1 MSELVREIVEIT
13 AFDTGDDEHEQL
25 TVEAEGLAPPAGW
38 ANVRLEA
45 HIYIDA
51 PEDGYQDFDLVG
63 DRPSSEVSGEASA
76 DFLAPVEAA
85 WEGPLE
91 DWVLG
96 VRIHAIDN
104 MIEEELFEY
113 EDEEDE
119 EDEAA

>member
-13 AFDTGDDEHEQL
+13 AFVTGDDEHEQL
-25 TVEAEGLAPPAGW
+25 TVEAEGLAPTAGW
-38 ANVRLEA
+38 TNVRLEA

-63 DRPSSEVSGEASA
+63 DRPSEAST
-76 DFLAPVEAA
+76 DVLTPIEAA

-96 VRIHAIDN
+96 VRVHAIDN
-104 MIEEELFEY
+104 MIEEELLEY
-113 EDEEDE
+113 EDAESE

>member
-13 AFDTGDDEHEQL
+13 AFVTGDDEQPQL
-25 TVEAEGLAPPAGW
+25 TVEAEGLAPTGGW
-38 ANVRLEA
+38 TNVRLEA

-51 PEDGYQDFDLVG
+51 PEDGFQDFDLVG
-63 DRPSSEVSGEASA
+63 DRPSETSA
-76 DFLAPVEAA
+76 DVLTPVEAA

-96 VRIHAIDN
+96 VRVHAIDN
-104 MIEEELFEY
+104 MIEEDLFEY
-113 EDEEDE
+113 EDEDEEGE

>member
-13 AFDTGDDEHEQL
+13 AFVTGDDEQPQL
-25 TVEAEGLAPPAGW
+25 TVEAEGLAPTGGW
-38 ANVRLEA
+38 TNVRLEA

-63 DRPSSEVSGEASA
+63 DRPSEASA
-76 DFLAPVEAA
+76 DVLTPVEAA

-96 VRIHAIDN
+96 VRVHAIDN

-113 EDEEDE
+113 EEEE
-119 EDEAA
+119 EGAEDEAA